1 VGTSLLCFRLA
12 DQAQPRIEANA
23 ELLGAFLSL
32 KEVLD
37 ISRDWED
44 KEIKGP
50 P

>member
-1 VGTSLLCFRLA
+1 MFPICV
-12 DQAQPRIEANA
+12 DQEQPRIEANA
-23 ELLGAFLSL
+23 ELWGASLSL
-32 KEVLD
+32 QEVLD